1 MKITF
6 AHCNLLDGNENM
18 ILQKNVNIIV
28 ENEKIVSIDKDNL
41 EGTIVDCTGKF
52 VCPGLINMHVHLSSD
67 GLYNHKNTDSKIA
80 RLVNSNPIG
89 RYIGFRICQS
99 FAYKELMSGVTTIR
113 CVGGLSDVD
122 SQIRDKI
129 KQGKLIGPR
138 MLVANRA
145 ITVENGYMHNQGPM
159 EIHQLDDCKEALNK
173 LLKTKPD
180 FVKIM
185 VTGTS
190 TNNRL
195 KDIEMPAELIRY
207 ITNVSHRNHL
217 PVAAHVQTKIGIKLA
232 LENGVDIIEYGSYAD
247 DEELLLY
254 IRKGAKLISILS
266 GMIPYAHFDNT
277 TTYISDSVKENAKYV
292 FNGVIDNVKKAID
305 HQIPV
310 GIGNDAGRPFICH
323 SDFYRELVYFQKYM
337 NVSNEYTLFLATKNN
352 AKLLNIDNLTGT
364 VEPGK
369 YADFLI
375 LDENPAE
382 DLKALRNINT
392 VVFNGRVFKNPTINR
407 DYMNETLWKLYE
419 DTMI

>member
-217 PVAAHVQTKIGIKLA
+217 PVAAHVQTKRGIKLA

-247 DEELLLY
+247 DE
-254 IRKGAKLISILS
+254 
-266 GMIPYAHFDNT
+266 
-277 TTYISDSVKENAKYV
+277 
-292 FNGVIDNVKKAID
+292 
-305 HQIPV
+305 
-310 GIGNDAGRPFICH
+310 
-323 SDFYRELVYFQKYM
+323 
-337 NVSNEYTLFLATKNN
+337 
-352 AKLLNIDNLTGT
+352 
-364 VEPGK
+364 
-369 YADFLI
+369 
-375 LDENPAE
+375 
-382 DLKALRNINT
+382 
-392 VVFNGRVFKNPTINR
+392 
-407 DYMNETLWKLYE
+407 
-419 DTMI
+419 